1 MSLTFKLRGPR
12 VAVAVLACAGLAL
25 SPAVADAATKAKPKK
40 RKQPVAV
47 REARGAKPT
56 GVANRIGLS
65 ASAQLAALNTG
76 IKAGP
81 GWFAGTENGCGTVT
95 PMLTSQP
102 GSTLAGN
109 FRDAFGDCYVWLNL
123 GQSSMLTGGEI
134 CKLALHEMGHL
145 AGLEHS
151 GEDRDVMFAPFR
163 SDPIPAPCA
172 A

>member
-1 MSLTFKLRGPR
+1 MSLTFKLRGLR
-12 VAVAVLACAGLAL
+12 AVVAVLACTGLAL
-25 SPAVADAATKAKPKK
+25 SPATGAAAAKAKPKK
-40 RKQPVAV
+40 RKPAVAV

-56 GVANRIGLS
+56 GAANRIGLS
-65 ASAQLAALNTG
+65 ATAQLAALNTG

-81 GWFAGTENGCGTVT
+81 AWFGGTQNGCGTVT
-95 PMLTSQP
+95 PMLTSQA

-123 GQSSMLTGGEI
+123 GQSSMLTGADI

-151 GEDRDVMFAPFR
+151 TDVRDVMFAPFR
-163 SDPIPAPCA
+163 SDPTLAPCA